1 MDIFTTRFGLLSV
14 QSHDEIVFEQGL
26 IGLEDCRRW
35 VVLTDSANPALG
47 WLQNLEQ
54 GHIAIGVVSPRRF
67 VPEYQLRVDRADLR
81 NLGLAT
87 IRDAEVVVIA
97 SRQPESLDSRLRGN
111 DGMGPSGITLNL
123 RAPLV
128 INVEK
133 RLGCQVIAKDEHPV
147 QYPLDLQN
155 VKLRR
160 TA

>member
-1 MDIFTTRFGLLSV
+1 MDVFTTRFGVLSI
-14 QSHDEIVFEQGL
+14 QPHDEIVFDNGL
-26 IGLEDCRRW
+26 IGLEDCKRW
-35 VVLTDSANPALG
+35 VVLTDSNNGALG

-54 GHIAIGVVSPRRF
+54 GHIAVGVVSPRRF
-67 VPEYQLRVDRADLR
+67 VPNYQLRVDRSDLR
-81 NLGLAT
+81 TLGLVT

-97 SRQPESLDSRLRGN
+97 SRQTE
-111 DGMGPSGITLNL
+111 GMTLNL

-155 VKLRR
+155 LKLRR
-160 TA
+160 IA

>member
-1 MDIFTTRFGLLSV
+1 MDVFTTRFGLLTV
-14 QSHDEIVFEQGL
+14 QSHDEIVFEHGL
-26 IGLEDCRRW
+26 IGLEDCKRW

-47 WLQNLEQ
+47 WLQNLEH
-54 GHIAIGVVSPRRF
+54 GHIAVGVVSPRRF

-81 NLGLAT
+81 TLGLAT

-97 SRQPESLDSRLRGN
+97 SRQSEGA
-111 DGMGPSGITLNL
+111 PSGGATGITLNL

-133 RLGCQVIAKDEHPV
+133 RLGCQVISKDEHPV

>member
-1 MDIFTTRFGLLSV
+1 MDVFTTRFGVLSV
-14 QSHDEIVFEQGL
+14 QPHDEIVFENGL

-35 VVLTDSANPALG
+35 VVLTDSNNGALG
-47 WLQNLEQ
+47 WLQNLDQ
-54 GHIAIGVVSPRRF
+54 GHIALGVVSPRRF
-67 VPEYQLRVDRADLR
+67 VPDYQLRIDRADLR
-81 NLGLAT
+81 TLGLVT

-97 SRQPESLDSRLRGN
+97 SRQP
-111 DGMGPSGITLNL
+111 SGQISNPTSGHTNGLTLNL

-155 VKLRR
+155 LKLRR
-160 TA
+160 IA

>member
-1 MDIFTTRFGLLSV
+1 MDVFTTRFGVLSV
-14 QSHDEIVFEQGL
+14 QPQDEVIFEQGL

-35 VVLTDSANPALG
+35 VVLTDSVNPVLG

-67 VPEYQLRVDRADLR
+67 VPDYQLRVDRTDLR
-81 NLGLAT
+81 TLGLAT

-97 SRQPESLDSRLRGN
+97 SRQP
-111 DGMGPSGITLNL
+111 SGLTLNL

-133 RLGCQVIAKDEHPV
+133 RLGCQVISKDEHPV
-147 QYPLDLQN
+147 QYPLDMQN
-155 VKLRR
+155 LKLRR

>member
-1 MDIFTTRFGLLSV
+1 MDVFTTRFGVLSI
-14 QSHDEIVFEQGL
+14 QPQDEIIFEQGL

-35 VVLTDSANPALG
+35 VVLTDSVNPVLG

-54 GHIAIGVVSPRRF
+54 GHIAVGVVSPRRF
-67 VPEYQLRVDRADLR
+67 VSDYQLRVDRSSLR
-81 NLGLAT
+81 PLGLAT

-97 SRQPESLDSRLRGN
+97 SRQP
-111 DGMGPSGITLNL
+111 SGLTLNL

-133 RLGCQVIAKDEHPV
+133 RLGCQVISKDEHPV
-147 QYPLDLQN
+147 QYPLDVHNL
-155 VKLRR
+155 KLRR

>member
-1 MDIFTTRFGLLSV
+1 MVKEGWHDHGRITTRFGLLSV
-14 QSHDEIVFEQGL
+14 QPQDEIVFEHGL

-47 WLQNLEQ
+47 WLQNLDQ
-54 GHIAIGVVSPRRF
+54 GHIAVGVVSPRRF
-67 VPEYQLRVDRADLR
+67 VPDYQLRVDRADLR
-81 NLGLAT
+81 TLGLAT

-97 SRQPESLDSRLRGN
+97 SRQTN
-111 DGMGPSGITLNL
+111 GITLNL

-155 VKLRR
+155 LKLRR